1 MKQVQWSWGAE
12 HPAWH
17 IPIFHPGCV
26 PGETMG
32 SVERGGELKLSEAII
47 KSCGLVL
54 VAIFGHLSEQNLQRR
69 PLNSW
74 VCKLH

>member
-1 MKQVQWSWGAE
+1 
-12 HPAWH
+12 
-17 IPIFHPGCV
+17 
-26 PGETMG
+26 MG